1 MNGMKNLVIKKIG
14 INMNTIFDL
23 YKKSGVSAVY
33 HRVPIAYIEE
43 FRKVM
48 AHQGKYFKLRYR
60 GPRFN
65 VPSARYRSYI
75 SKATT
80 CLKEDATHFSAY
92 YY

>member
-1 MNGMKNLVIKKIG
+1 MVNFEN
-14 INMNTIFDL
+14 
-23 YKKSGVSAVY
+23 YKKTGVSALY
-33 HRVPIAYIEE
+33 HRVPIEYLIE

-65 VPSARYRSYI
+65 VPSARYRSFM

-80 CLKEDATHFSAY
+80 CLKDDATHFSVY
-92 YY
+92 NY

>member
-1 MNGMKNLVIKKIG
+1 
-14 INMNTIFDL
+14 MNTIFDL

-33 HRVPIAYIEE
+33 HRVPMNMIDE

-65 VPSARYRSYI
+65 TPSARYRSYQ

-80 CLKEDATHFSAY
+80 CLKEDAIAFSVY
-92 YY
+92 NY